1 MVKWI
6 RNRKGFMIKLIPYA
20 LKSFL
25 FGIKFP
31 IGISVDVTNKCNLRC
46 KHCYFFQQN
55 YQKELS
61 EDKLLEKI
69 IEIKKKYPSIIHASW
84 VGGEPLLRKN
94 VVEKGLKFFPFNMIV
109 TNGTIELPK
118 WKDCVFNV
126 SVDGTKKYYEKVRAP
141 KMYDRVKRN
150 ANRNDIHINI
160 ACVLNKKNYY
170 CIEDLLK
177 EWRKTK
183 VGGVNFDFFTPIKG
197 AGKDLW
203 LNFQERDKVIYKL
216 LELRKK
222 YGNFLMNPKPV
233 LELML
238 SKNAKRITTNCPVT
252 KAAIC
257 LDPMGNRK
265 LPCVIGERADCA
277 RCGCVIP
284 FFIESVLIKKQVSSF
299 LITKRGFT

>member
-1 MVKWI
+1 MRTLSFCCRISPLRGALRFSFNKLRINTQCKLASENRQKGGFLVEWI

-46 KHCYFFQQN
+46 KHYYFFQQN

-61 EDKLLEKI
+61 EDELLERI
-69 IEIKKKYPSIIHASW
+69 IEIKKKYPSIIHSSW

-94 VVEKGLKFFPFNMIV
+94 VVEKGLKFFPFNMVV

-118 WKDCVFNV
+118 WKNCVFNV
-126 SVDGTKKYYEKVRAP
+126 SVDGTKEYYEKVRAP
-141 KMYDRVKRN
+141 KMYDKVKRY
-150 ANRNDIHINI
+150 ANRNDIRVNI

-197 AGKDLW
+197 AGKDL
-203 LNFQERDKVIYKL
+203 
-216 LELRKK
+216 
-222 YGNFLMNPKPV
+222 
-233 LELML
+233 
-238 SKNAKRITTNCPVT
+238 
-252 KAAIC
+252 
-257 LDPMGNRK
+257 
-265 LPCVIGERADCA
+265 
-277 RCGCVIP
+277 
-284 FFIESVLIKKQVSSF
+284 
-299 LITKRGFT
+299 